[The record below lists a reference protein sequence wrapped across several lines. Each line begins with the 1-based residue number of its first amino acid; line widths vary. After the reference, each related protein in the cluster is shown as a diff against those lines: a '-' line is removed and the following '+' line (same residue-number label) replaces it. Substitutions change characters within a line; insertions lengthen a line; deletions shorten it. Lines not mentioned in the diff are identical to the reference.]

1 MSEPDPDV
9 DDGRKPTFFASL
21 FDSIHK
27 RLNPQPARIKAEP
40 IEEPEPDILE
50 REPATELHIVLPEKL
65 DASREAFEQFILN
78 MSLCREPL
86 SFELVGQ
93 SNRITTQFAA
103 HPADAV
109 LLRRQLQAHFPEA
122 PFQTRESTLSR
133 TWETCS
139 GEETLAVEFGLAREF
154 MLPLAG
160 SKLDPFVGIIGA
172 LFELRGGE
180 LALFQVLFQPVK
192 YPWPESIRRC
202 VNGNN
207 GRPLFVNRPELVDA
221 AENKIKSSLY
231 AAVVRIAV
239 KTADEERTLQMACDL
254 AGALNVFAHP
264 QGNEL
269 IPLSNE
275 EYPFEDQIEDVL
287 RRQTHRTG
295 MLLTSDELI
304 GFVHLPGS
312 AVRSPVLERDAG
324 KSKAAPHIVR
334 LNEGLLIGINE
345 HLGESV
351 PVRLSPDHRVRHMHV
366 IGASGTGKST
376 LLFNLIQQD
385 IENGQGV
392 AVLDPHGDLIKRI
405 LGIIPES
412 RIDDVVLVDPSD
424 DEYSVGFNILSAHS
438 KTEKILLA
446 SDLVSVFQR
455 WSTSWGDQMNS
466 VLQNAISAFLER
478 SRPGTIVDLLR
489 FLVELAFRNEFLTS
503 VQDSAIVDYWR
514 RSFPHLSG
522 NKSIGSVLTR
532 LDALLAQKPIR
543 HMVSQQE
550 NRLDFAHIMDK
561 GQILLARLPE
571 GEIGRENSHLLGT
584 LLVAKFQQIAMS
596 RQAQDMAARRD
607 FWLYIDEFANF
618 ITPSMA
624 EILSSVRK
632 YRIGLTLAHHNLHQL
647 PQNSEVASAVMS
659 HPFTRIVFKVSD
671 DDARKLADG
680 FYSFEAKALRNL
692 EAGRAIARVDRSDFD
707 FNIRVPLPEEPDPS
721 RANKR
726 RQEVITA
733 SRTKYARPRAEIE
746 AAEQAKVALTTPE
759 LRQPVVNPAATLPES
774 AQAPTPPVEETPTTD
789 SDHTAIKRLI
799 YDEAEA
805 LDYTA
810 AMEELLP
817 AGGRVD
823 VVLRRE
829 NQTIACEVSVSNTIE
844 YEAVTNLG
852 KCLEAGF
859 SRVVAV
865 CRDRRKLGK
874 IRERFAETNAN
885 ERAAKVD
892 FFTPDELIAKLFE
905 WAAADAEGG
914 HIEKGKPKKQKFS
927 FSAGGMTEAERQER
941 EKEMLEKIRQRMQG
955 GPSA

>member
-1 MSEPDPDV
+1 MSE
-9 DDGRKPTFFASL
+9 
-21 FDSIHK
+21 
-27 RLNPQPARIKAEP
+27 
-40 IEEPEPDILE
+40 
-50 REPATELHIVLPEKL
+50 
-65 DASREAFEQFILN
+65 
-78 MSLCREPL
+78 
-86 SFELVGQ
+86 
-93 SNRITTQFAA
+93 
-103 HPADAV
+103 
-109 LLRRQLQAHFPEA
+109 LRP
-122 PFQTRESTLSR
+122 
-133 TWETCS
+133 
-139 GEETLAVEFGLAREF
+139 
-154 MLPLAG
+154 
-160 SKLDPFVGIIGA
+160 
-172 LFELRGGE
+172 GE

-202 VNGNN
+202 VHGNN

-221 AENKIKSSLY
+221 AENKIKRSLY

-275 EYPFEDQIEDVL
+275 EYNFEDHIEDVL
-287 RRQTHRTG
+287 LRQTHRTG

-376 LLFNLIQQD
+376 LLFNLIRQD

-405 LGIIPES
+405 MGIIPES

-466 VLQNAISAFLER
+466 VLQNAISAFLES

-489 FLVELAFRNEFLTS
+489 FLVEPAFRNEFLTS

-647 PQNSEVASAVMS
+647 QQNAGSS
-659 HPFTRIVFKVSD
+659 VS
-671 DDARKLADG
+671 
-680 FYSFEAKALRNL
+680 
-692 EAGRAIARVDRSDFD
+692 
-707 FNIRVPLPEEPDPS
+707 
-721 RANKR
+721 
-726 RQEVITA
+726 T
-733 SRTKYARPRAEIE
+733 
-746 AAEQAKVALTTPE
+746 
-759 LRQPVVNPAATLPES
+759 S
-774 AQAPTPPVEETPTTD
+774 AQ
-789 SDHTAIKRLI
+789 R
-799 YDEAEA
+799 
-805 LDYTA
+805 
-810 AMEELLP
+810 
-817 AGGRVD
+817 
-823 VVLRRE
+823 
-829 NQTIACEVSVSNTIE
+829 
-844 YEAVTNLG
+844 
-852 KCLEAGF
+852 F
-859 SRVVAV
+859 S
-865 CRDRRKLGK
+865 L
-874 IRERFAETNAN
+874 
-885 ERAAKVD
+885 
-892 FFTPDELIAKLFE
+892 
-905 WAAADAEGG
+905 
-914 HIEKGKPKKQKFS
+914 
-927 FSAGGMTEAERQER
+927 
-941 EKEMLEKIRQRMQG
+941 
-955 GPSA
+955 